1 MVETK
6 LHKQE
11 FESDTRS
18 GLFFQVAT
26 WLSYLEIR
34 RGCGVECLQL
44 NETRDGEYLATVIWY
59 EIIQEEDHA

>member
-6 LHKQE
+6 LHRQE

-18 GLFFQVAT
+18 GLFLKVGK
-26 WLSYLEIR
+26 WLSYLELR

-44 NETRDGEYLATVIWY
+44 NETREGEYLATVIWY
-59 EIIQEEDHA
+59 EIIQEEHNA